1 MNERFTVGLIVVNR
15 YGVLNRIAGLYSKRG
30 YNIDSLAVGE
40 TEDPRFSRMTIVSRG
55 DGYIQTQV
63 VRQLNK
69 LVDVKAAILLE
80 SGKCVS
86 VEHLLIK
93 LKTNGEGNTHIT
105 ALLNDYGGKVM
116 DIGDH
121 YLTADLTGIPE
132 KINEFIE
139 KCKAIGIL
147 ELCRS
152 GVLALSTG
160 ARNILNIKQ
169 EQEGNENGNDVL

>member
-1 MNERFTVGLIVVNR
+1 M
-15 YGVLNRIAGLYSKRG
+15 
-30 YNIDSLAVGE
+30 
-40 TEDPRFSRMTIVSRG
+40 
-55 DGYIQTQV
+55 
-63 VRQLNK
+63 
-69 LVDVKAAILLE
+69 LE

-121 YLTADLTGIPE
+121 YLTADLTGSPE
-132 KINEFIE
+132 KISEFIE